1 MKHFGVEQWADF
13 SRGIHSQVDV
23 RAAIV
28 QHLDRGCTECIGSF
42 QVWQSV
48 REKAQSEKSYTPSPE
63 LVHQVKAMAV
73 LFTPKAAWSSL
84 PELARLVFDS
94 FTQPLTA
101 GVRGTAT
108 DARQLLYRAGKVAI
122 DLRVEVKPG
131 EVPVFLFGQV
141 LQEGAVDR
149 GDKLIEVSLLEGNQT
164 LGRTTTNEL
173 GEFELHVPVLPGLV
187 LSLHQSSGKDI
198 LIPLS
203 ALACR
208 GRVTNQDSD

>member
-1 MKHFGVEQWADF
+1 MRHFGVEQWADF
-13 SRGIHSQVDV
+13 TRGIHSQADV

-28 QHLDRGCTECIGSF
+28 QHLDSGCTECSGSF

-73 LFTPKAAWSSL
+73 LFTPKPAWSSL

-94 FTQPLTA
+94 FTQPLVA
-101 GVRGTAT
+101 GVRGVTT
-108 DARQLLYRAGKVAI
+108 SPRQLLYRAGSVAI

-141 LQEGAVDR
+141 LQEGENGR
-149 GDKLIEVSLLEGNQT
+149 GEKLVEISLLEGNRT
-164 LGRTTTNEL
+164 LGHTTTNEL
-173 GEFELHVPVLPGLV
+173 GEFEMHVPVLPGLV
-187 LSLHQSSGKDI
+187 LSLRQGGGKDI

-203 ALACR
+203 AVACR
-208 GRVTNQDSD
+208 GRVKDQDSD